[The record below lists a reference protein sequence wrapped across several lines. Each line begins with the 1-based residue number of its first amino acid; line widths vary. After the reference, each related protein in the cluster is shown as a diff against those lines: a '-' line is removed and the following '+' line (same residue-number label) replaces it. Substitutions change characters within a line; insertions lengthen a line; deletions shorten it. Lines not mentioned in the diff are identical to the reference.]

1 MPTPDYVAAIRRAY
15 GQGRLL
21 LPGVSAVVVRTD
33 LVPGSV
39 HLLLTRR
46 SDTGRW
52 SLPSGIVEPFEQPA
66 ATMLRELYEET
77 RVIAHVERLAL
88 LTTDPDVVYPN
99 GDKCQFVAMCFRCQ
113 YVSGDAEVGDQ
124 PLPDGWGLHPH
135 AREYLVGTAAAA
147 HARQGVRRRTRPPPP
162 PSLRLRRC

>member
-1 MPTPDYVAAIRRAY
+1 VPTPDYVAAIRRAY

-33 LVPGSV
+33 LAPGNL

-77 RVIAHVERLAL
+77 RVIAQVERLAL

-99 GDKCQFVAMCFRCQ
+99 GDRCQFVAMCFRCQ
-113 YVSGDAEVGDQ
+113 YVSGEAEVGDEES
-124 PLPDGWGLHPH
+124 LEVGWF
-135 AREYLVGTAAAA
+135 AA
-147 HARQGVRRRTRPPPP
+147 HELPEDLGEIQRRRIHCALENRDG
-162 PSLRLRRC
+162 CVFDV